1 MRIECDM
8 ANQGLAFCWVIF
20 YLSRVDG
27 GRAVMNEKEG
37 RKLFPSLSPFI
48 SVMRVIR
55 WVERNDDVVKGK
67 GAICK
72 LCT

>member
-1 MRIECDM
+1 M
-8 ANQGLAFCWVIF
+8 
-20 YLSRVDG
+20 DG
-27 GRAVMNEKEG
+27 GRAVMNEEEG

-67 GAICK
+67 GAKGAICK